1 MISKY
6 KCYRCGKVVNIPWP
20 SLKKQRELGIFSW
33 TAFIA
38 MYLKWQLGWTILKG
52 WTGEFI
58 CSNCHKED
66 DIIDDRKLS
75 CTDEWLEKYNKWNYD
90 NNK

>member
-1 MISKY
+1 MAI
-6 KCYRCGKVVNIPWP
+6 R
-20 SLKKQRELGIFSW
+20 
-33 TAFIA
+33 
-38 MYLKWQLGWTILKG
+38 WTILKG

-58 CSNCHKED
+58 CPNCHKED